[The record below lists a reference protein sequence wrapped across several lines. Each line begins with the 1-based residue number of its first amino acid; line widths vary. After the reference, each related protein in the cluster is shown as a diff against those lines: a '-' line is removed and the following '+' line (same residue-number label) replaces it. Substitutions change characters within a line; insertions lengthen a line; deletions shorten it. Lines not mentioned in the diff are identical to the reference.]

1 MLIMVGR
8 SLSSH
13 LSTTVLWCVQDDV
26 CAQRMHA
33 WLQTLWKTH
42 RSLLPFAHSRSML
55 CLCKRRRQQRYSRR
69 AEGQGTTDHREAT
82 NACSA
87 NGRIAQRRQ
96 QKEGSGRWRRW
107 RHQCCEE
114 KEGKL
119 FTLNTVIQSF
129 VKALSACRA
138 FASDAAR
145 TRTRKARNTVSWNPL
160 QNILFK

>member
-1 MLIMVGR
+1 M
-8 SLSSH
+8 
-13 LSTTVLWCVQDDV
+13 QDDV

-33 WLQTLWKTH
+33 WLQTLWETH
-42 RSLLPFAHSRSML
+42 RSLLPFAHSGSML

-69 AEGQGTTDHREAT
+69 AEGQVTTDHREAT

-96 QKEGSGRWRRW
+96 QKEGSGRWRR
-107 RHQCCEE
+107 QCWEE
-114 KEGKL
+114 EEGKL
-119 FTLNTVIQSF
+119 ITLNTVIQSF

-145 TRTRKARNTVSWNPL
+145 ARAPGKRAIPYRGTDYKIYFLTEKTAVLITKTRS
-160 QNILFK
+160 